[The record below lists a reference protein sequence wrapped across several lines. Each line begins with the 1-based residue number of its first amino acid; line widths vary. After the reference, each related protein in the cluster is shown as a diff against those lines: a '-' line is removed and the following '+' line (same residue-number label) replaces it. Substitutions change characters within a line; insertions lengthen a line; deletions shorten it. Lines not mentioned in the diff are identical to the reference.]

1 MDGQLPGKPIR
12 LLLLANQAL
21 FRASLGRLLA
31 SEPNLEVVA
40 ECSASEEALAT
51 LSGSGIDV
59 VLLDCDDGTEA
70 GNTFMSAARRDGFQG
85 RFLVITSA
93 ADLANSAVAI
103 KLGASGV
110 FLKSEA
116 PDRLVQAITLVAN
129 GAAWLDQKTLRV
141 LADQSV
147 ERFVRLDGRESRDLL
162 TAREQK
168 VLLGILGGLTN
179 KKIGENLGLSE
190 GSVKTSVQQLFQRA
204 GVRRRSQL
212 VRAALEVRWERRK
225 G

>member
-162 TAREQK
+162 TARGQK

-179 KKIGENLGLSE
+179 
-190 GSVKTSVQQLFQRA
+190 
-204 GVRRRSQL
+204 
-212 VRAALEVRWERRK
+212 
-225 G
+225 